1 MARPKTDLPPAG
13 DLMALA
19 GEGGQLAVRVTPGA
33 RSEGLWIEADR
44 VLVKVRAQPESGAA
58 NDAVLKLLAKALGL
72 PATRLRML
80 RGATSREKIFAIRE

>member
-13 DLMALA
+13 ELRALA
-19 GEGGQLAVRVTPGA
+19 GEGGKLAVRVTPGA
-33 RSEGLWIEADR
+33 RSEGLLIEAGR

-72 PATRLRML
+72 PPSRLRML
-80 RGATSREKIFAIRE
+80 RGATSREKIFAIRD